1 MKVLFTFYVPS
12 GGVETLNRLRCIAL
26 QKHGIEGHLLYLQW
40 GAGQQN
46 IHNIPTYIT
55 SDDSEI
61 SSLLHEHNYDAIVVI
76 SDYFM
81 LERLRSLGYQG
92 PLLFEAQ
99 GFGTLEQAT
108 ATITEAATFLERYCS
123 AVLLPQTSHLIE
135 IFINLCPWLPRF
147 IIPNLLETSSFTHL
161 TTESPPYPAIAWVGR
176 LEANKNWKE
185 FLNISY
191 QLLQIQPNIGIW
203 MFQDANL
210 FDERDRDEFT
220 IMVQQLH
227 LDSVIGYFSNIP
239 HHEMPR
245 YYSMVGD
252 SGGFLLSTSILE
264 GFGYAVAE
272 AMSCKCPVLSTDSDG
287 VRSFITHNTTGKFYP
302 RGNITK
308 AVEEGIEIM
317 RNKPLRH
324 LIRTQG
330 QKHIA
335 SHFSPEQYVTSFRQ
349 MMNELH
355 VF

>member
-61 SSLLHEHNYDAIVVI
+61 SSLLHEHNYDAIVVT

-92 PLLFEAQ
+92 SLLFEAQ

-108 ATITEAATFLERYCS
+108 ATITEAASSLKRYCN

-135 IFINLCPWLPRF
+135 IFINICPWLPRF
-147 IIPNLLETSSFTHL
+147 IISNILETSSFTHV
-161 TTESPPYPAIAWVGR
+161 TTKSPPYPAIAWVGR

-185 FLNISY
+185 FLEISS

-203 MFQDANL
+203 MFQDANI
-210 FDERDRDEFT
+210 FDAQDRHEF
-220 IMVQQLH
+220 INKVQELH
-227 LDSVIGYFSNIP
+227 LDSVIEIFSNIP
-239 HHEMPR
+239 HPDMAR

-272 AMSCKCPVLSTDSDG
+272 AMSCNCPVLSTDSDG

-302 RGNITK
+302 RGDISK
-308 AVEEGIEIM
+308 AVEEGLELM
-317 RNKPLRH
+317 QNMPLRH
-324 LIRTQG
+324 SIRTQG
-330 QKHIA
+330 REHVA
-335 SHFSPEQYVTSFRQ
+335 THFSPKQYVNSFRQ
-349 MMNELH
+349 VMNALH

>member
-26 QKHGIEGHLLYLQW
+26 QKQGIEGHSLYLQW

-46 IHNIPTYIT
+46 NHATSTYIT

-61 SSLLHEHNYDAIVVI
+61 SAILHKHHFDAIIVI

-92 PLLFEAQ
+92 PLIYEAQ

-108 ATITEAATFLERYCS
+108 ATVTGATTYLERYCS
-123 AVLLPQTSHLIE
+123 GVLLPQTTHLIE
-135 IFINLCPWLPRF
+135 TFRYLCPWLHQF
-147 IIPNLLETSSFTHL
+147 IIPNILDASSFTYV
-161 TTESPPYPAIAWVGR
+161 TNEPPPYPIIGWVGR
-176 LEANKNWKE
+176 LEANKNWRE
-185 FLNISY
+185 LLNIGY
-191 QLLQIQPNIGIW
+191 QLLQVQPDIRIW
-203 MFQDANL
+203 LFQDANL
-210 FDERDRDEFT
+210 FEAHERQEFKV
-220 IMVQQLH
+220 MLKQRH
-227 LDSVIGYFSNIP
+227 LDTLIRVFSNIP

-245 YYSMVGD
+245 YYSIIGD

-302 RGNITK
+302 RGNLTQ
-308 AVEEGIEIM
+308 AVDEGIDLL

-324 LIRTQG
+324 LIQTQG
-330 QKHIA
+330 QEHIT
-335 SHFSPEQYVTSFRQ
+335 SQFSPSKYMDSFLQ
-349 MMNELH
+349 MINA
-355 VF
+355 VSVC